1 MSLNMFGTGD
11 GCLLLII
18 TYYCVPY
25 SEKVNKQELFVQK
38 IKNFIKHTAC
48 ESMERNKTI

>member
-1 MSLNMFGTGD
+1 MFGTGD
-11 GCLLLII
+11 CCLLLII
-18 TYYCVPY
+18 TYYYFCVPY
-25 SEKVNKQELFVQK
+25 NEKVNKQELFVQK